1 MDKISYSRA
10 ALAISLILVLPQ
22 AGRAQAPHPPSLKPG
37 HSAGV
42 QKAQQTHAGLALIG
56 TGAILAIV
64 AVAATTNGGNGN
76 GSNNQMNPQTST
88 TTSTP

>member
-1 MDKISYSRA
+1 MDKISYSMA
-10 ALAISLILVLPQ
+10 ALAMSLILGSPE
-22 AGRAQAPHPPSLKPG
+22 AGRAQATHPPPLKPG

-64 AVAATTNGGNGN
+64 VVAATTNGNGN
-76 GSNNQMNPQTST
+76 GSSNQMNPQVST
-88 TTSTP
+88 TTTTP